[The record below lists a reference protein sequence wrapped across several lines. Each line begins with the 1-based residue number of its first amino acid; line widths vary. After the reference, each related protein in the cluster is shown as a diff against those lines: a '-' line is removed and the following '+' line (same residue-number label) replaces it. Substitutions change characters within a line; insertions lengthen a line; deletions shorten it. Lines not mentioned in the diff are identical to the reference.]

1 MKLLL
6 LFLTVYFIS
15 NSQSATINIVPENRN
30 FHNITFSEQ
39 FTLPKSYPKSGIFY
53 LELRNTEKANV
64 TTKEEILEPLM
75 EIFEFLKDSK
85 PVTAFELLGET
96 STKHFKGNFIISN
109 RYEVSLESTGDNV
122 HVEMKIKNED
132 GWRSFNLI
140 PFLIK
145 FFNSKE
151 VEMKFLGKTF
161 INFQKD
167 DVMSESFNPSVL
179 LHKTKILDKKI
190 TKFQRALG
198 KTSFL

>member
-75 EIFEFLKDSK
+75 EIFDFLKDSK